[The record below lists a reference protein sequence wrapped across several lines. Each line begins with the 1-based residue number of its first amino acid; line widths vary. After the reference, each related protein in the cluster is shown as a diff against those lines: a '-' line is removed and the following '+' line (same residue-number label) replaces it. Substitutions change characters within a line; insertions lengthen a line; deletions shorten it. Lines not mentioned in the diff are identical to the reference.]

1 MPEDLTPS
9 ALWAEYSPYILGFGL
24 KVLGA
29 LVVLIIGLR
38 IAGWLSGTVRKEALK
53 REGIDDT
60 LGNFFSS
67 LVRWGLMAAVFIA
80 VLQVFGVQ
88 ATSFVAV
95 LGALTLAIGLSMQG
109 ALGNIASGV
118 MIMLFRPYK
127 LGDYIEAAG
136 VGGTVKDINL
146 FQTVL
151 ATPDNVKILMPNSQA
166 IDGVIE
172 NYSGYDT
179 RRADVTFGIDYDDDM
194 DKAIDIIKSVIEADA
209 RILSDPEPFV
219 KVVNLGDSSVDIASR
234 SWVKAD
240 DYWDVKFHLTK
251 AVKEAFDRE
260 GISIPYPHQV
270 EIQKKAAND

>member
-9 ALWAEYSPYILGFGL
+9 ALWADYSPYILAFGL

-29 LVVLIIGLR
+29 LLVLIIGLR
-38 IAGWLSGTVRKEALK
+38 IAGWLSGAVRKQALK

-136 VGGTVKDINL
+136 VAGTVKDINL

-151 ATPDNVKILMPNSQA
+151 ATVDNVKIIMPNSQA

-194 DKAIDIIKSVIEADA
+194 DKAIDIIKGVIDADD
-209 RILSDPEPFV
+209 RILRDPEPFV

-234 SWVKAD
+234 SWVKAAD
-240 DYWDVKFHLTK
+240 FWDVKFHLTK

-270 EIQKKAAND
+270 EIHKEAAND